1 MYAELRFR
9 VLFFSP
15 HFFLGHD
22 ELYISLIGSTCMFL
36 LNSIQLRSTTTWIHV
51 REELAP
57 LKGWTSFAWIW
68 SCGSTYSTLPMVH
81 ESTSE
86 SASLG
91 NRIST
96 AAGAAQVMNIEK
108 WVNESDRSEKSLD
121 WRYIERH
128 AACPVRLQ

>member
-36 LNSIQLRSTTTWIHV
+36 LNSMQLRSTTTWIHV

-57 LKGWTSFAWIW
+57 LKGWTSLRGYLGAVVAL
-68 SCGSTYSTLPMVH
+68 TLPYPWFMNQQ
-81 ESTSE
+81 
-86 SASLG
+86 ASQLVLG
-91 NRIST
+91 IAFLLPR
-96 AAGAAQVMNIEK
+96 GPH
-108 WVNESDRSEKSLD
+108 KS
-121 WRYIERH
+121 
-128 AACPVRLQ
+128 

>member
-1 MYAELRFR
+1 
-9 VLFFSP
+9 
-15 HFFLGHD
+15 
-22 ELYISLIGSTCMFL
+22 
-36 LNSIQLRSTTTWIHV
+36 
-51 REELAP
+51 
-57 LKGWTSFAWIW
+57 
-68 SCGSTYSTLPMVH
+68 MVH

-96 AAGAAQVMNIEK
+96 AAEAAQVMNIEK
-108 WVNESDRSEKSLD
+108 WWVNESDRSEKSLD